1 MASRMT
7 IPTRHHMKA
16 KHRMPSRHEILA
28 RVIAPLFLLGV
39 AVPWQAQAQD
49 RAVPADATLTF
60 DVASVKPTKTR
71 GRVSVVSEP
80 NGRFT
85 MTNVP
90 AELMLLIAYQLQPY
104 QIVGAPSWLQSEHYD
119 LIAKAPDGRPAAS
132 GDTAGPGPLQFMLRN
147 MLADRFKL
155 KVHTETREMPIYALV
170 LSRGDGKLG
179 PKLQPSTVECGAPGR
194 GAASPS
200 GGLSLENLPSCSILA
215 RAGSVGGTGLPLT
228 QLASNLSQRVGRTVV
243 DRTGLTGRY
252 DFLVEYTPDPPA
264 GTAPPGGP
272 PADPDRPSIYAALEE
287 QLGLKLDAQRGAVD
301 VLVVDAIQRPTE
313 D

>member
-1 MASRMT
+1 MT
-7 IPTRHHMKA
+7 TPARDEMKGRY
-16 KHRMPSRHEILA
+16 RMPGRHEILA

-60 DVASVKPTKTR
+60 DVASVKPHKTGGER
-71 GRVSVVSEP
+71 RVSVVSEP

-90 AELMLLIAYQLQPY
+90 AQLMLVMAYQLQPY

-132 GDTAGPGPLQFMLRN
+132 GGTAGPGPLQFMLRN

-179 PKLQPSTVECGAPGR
+179 PKLQPSTVECGAPDR
-194 GAASPS
+194 GVASPS

-215 RAGSVGGTGLPLT
+215 TAGSVGGKGLPLT
-228 QLASNLSQRVGRTVV
+228 QLASNLSQGVG
-243 DRTGLTGRY
+243 
-252 DFLVEYTPDPPA
+252 
-264 GTAPPGGP
+264 
-272 PADPDRPSIYAALEE
+272 
-287 QLGLKLDAQRGAVD
+287 
-301 VLVVDAIQRPTE
+301 
-313 D
+313 

>member
-1 MASRMT
+1 
-7 IPTRHHMKA
+7 MKGQ
-16 KHRMPSRHEILA
+16 HRMPSRHEVLA

-39 AVPWQAQAQD
+39 AVPWQLQAQD

-60 DVASVKPTKTR
+60 DVASVKPNKTGGR
-71 GRVSVVSEP
+71 RVSVVSEP
-80 NGRFT
+80 GGRFT

-90 AELMLLIAYQLQPY
+90 AQLMLVIAYQLQPY

-132 GDTAGPGPLQFMLRN
+132 GGTAGPGPLQFMLRN

-179 PKLQPSTVECGAPGR
+179 PKLQPSTVECGAPGSGR

-215 RAGSVGGTGLPLT
+215 TAASVGGKGLPLT

-264 GTAPPGGP
+264 GAAPPGGP
-272 PADPDRPSIYAALEE
+272 PADPDRPSVYAALQE

>member
-1 MASRMT
+1 
-7 IPTRHHMKA
+7 
-16 KHRMPSRHEILA
+16 MPGRHEILA

-60 DVASVKPTKTR
+60 DVASVKPNKTGDR
-71 GRVSVVSEP
+71 RVSVVSEP

-90 AELMLLIAYQLQPY
+90 AQLMLVIAYQLQPY

-132 GDTAGPGPLQFMLRN
+132 GGTAGPGPLQFMLRN

-179 PKLQPSTVECGAPGR
+179 PKL
-194 GAASPS
+194 
-200 GGLSLENLPSCSILA
+200 
-215 RAGSVGGTGLPLT
+215 
-228 QLASNLSQRVGRTVV
+228 
-243 DRTGLTGRY
+243 
-252 DFLVEYTPDPPA
+252 
-264 GTAPPGGP
+264 
-272 PADPDRPSIYAALEE
+272 
-287 QLGLKLDAQRGAVD
+287 
-301 VLVVDAIQRPTE
+301 
-313 D
+313 

>member
-1 MASRMT
+1 
-7 IPTRHHMKA
+7 
-16 KHRMPSRHEILA
+16 
-28 RVIAPLFLLGV
+28 
-39 AVPWQAQAQD
+39 
-49 RAVPADATLTF
+49 
-60 DVASVKPTKTR
+60 
-71 GRVSVVSEP
+71 
-80 NGRFT
+80 

-90 AELMLLIAYQLQPY
+90 AQLMLVIAYQLQPY
-104 QIVGAPSWLQSEHYD
+104 QIVGAPSWLQSERYD

-132 GDTAGPGPLQFMLRN
+132 GGTAGPGPLQFMLRN

-194 GAASPS
+194 GRGAASPS
-200 GGLSLENLPSCSILA
+200 GGLSLENLPACSILA
-215 RAGSVGGTGLPLT
+215 TAASVGGTGLPLT

-264 GTAPPGGP
+264 GAAPPGGP
-272 PADPDRPSIYAALEE
+272 PADPDRPSIYAALQE

>member
-1 MASRMT
+1 
-7 IPTRHHMKA
+7 MKG
-16 KHRMPSRHEILA
+16 KHRMPSRHEIVA

-49 RAVPADATLTF
+49 PSVPADATLTF
-60 DVASVKPTKTR
+60 DVASVKPNKTGDR
-71 GRVSVVSEP
+71 RVSVVSEP

-90 AELMLLIAYQLQPY
+90 AQLMLLIAYQLQPY
-104 QIVGAPSWLQSEHYD
+104 QIVGAPSWLQSERYD
-119 LIAKAPDGRPAAS
+119 LIAKAPDGRPADS
-132 GDTAGPGPLQFMLRN
+132 GGTAGPGPLQFMLRN
-147 MLADRFKL
+147 LLADRFKL

-194 GAASPS
+194 GRGAALPS

-215 RAGSVGGTGLPLT
+215 TAASVGGKGLPLT

-252 DFLVEYTPDPPA
+252 DFLVEHTPDPPA
-264 GTAPPGGP
+264 GAAPPGGP
-272 PADPDRPSIYAALEE
+272 PADPDRPSIYAALQE

-301 VLVVDAIQRPTE
+301 VLVVDAIERPRE

>member
-1 MASRMT
+1 MR
-7 IPTRHHMKA
+7 
-16 KHRMPSRHEILA
+16 SRHEIFA

-49 RAVPADATLTF
+49 RAIPADATLTF
-60 DVASVKPTKTR
+60 DVASVKPNKTGDR
-71 GRVSVVSEP
+71 RVSAVSEP

-90 AELMLLIAYQLQPY
+90 AQLMLVIAYQLQPY

-119 LIAKAPDGRPAAS
+119 LIAKPPDGQPAAS

-155 KVHTETREMPIYALV
+155 KVHTETREMPIFALV

-194 GAASPS
+194 GRGAASPS

-215 RAGSVGGTGLPLT
+215 TAASVGGKGLPLT
-228 QLASNLSQRVGRTVV
+228 QLASNLSQVVGRTVV

-264 GTAPPGGP
+264 GAPPGGP
-272 PADPDRPSIYAALEE
+272 PADPDRPSIYAALQE

>member
-1 MASRMT
+1 
-7 IPTRHHMKA
+7 MKGQ
-16 KHRMPSRHEILA
+16 HRMPSRHEVLA

-39 AVPWQAQAQD
+39 AVPWQLQAQD

-60 DVASVKPTKTR
+60 DVASVKPNKTGDR
-71 GRVSVVSEP
+71 RVSVVSE
-80 NGRFT
+80 NDRFT

-90 AELMLLIAYQLQPY
+90 AQLMLLIAYQLQPY

-179 PKLQPSTVECGAPGR
+179 PKLQPSTVECGAPNR

-215 RAGSVGGTGLPLT
+215 TAASVGGTGLPLT
-228 QLASNLSQRVGRTVV
+228 QLASNLSQVVGRTVI

-252 DFLVEYTPDPPA
+252 DFLVEYTPDRRA
-264 GTAPPGGP
+264 GAAPPGGP
-272 PADPDRPSIYAALEE
+272 PADPDRPSIYAALQE

>member
-1 MASRMT
+1 
-7 IPTRHHMKA
+7 MKG
-16 KHRMPSRHEILA
+16 KHRTPSRHEILA
-28 RVIAPLFLLGV
+28 RVIALLFLLGV
-39 AVPWQAQAQD
+39 VMSWQLQAQD
-49 RAVPADATLTF
+49 RAVPADATLMF
-60 DVASVKPTKTR
+60 DVASVKPNNGGDR
-71 GRVSVVSEP
+71 RVSVVSESD
-80 NGRFT
+80 RFT

-90 AELMLLIAYQLQPY
+90 AQLMLVIAYQLQPY

-119 LIAKAPDGRPAAS
+119 LIAKAPDGQPAAS

-170 LSRGDGKLG
+170 RSRDDGKLG
-179 PKLQPSTVECGAPGR
+179 PKLQPSTVECGAAGRGR

-215 RAGSVGGTGLPLT
+215 TAGSVGGTGLPLT

-252 DFLVEYTPDPPA
+252 DFLLEYTPDPPA
-264 GTAPPGGP
+264 GAALPGGE
-272 PADPDRPSIYAALEE
+272 PADLDRPSIYTALQE